1 MNIKIKNFL
10 HSFWGGAI
18 IIILVIILGYF
29 IWGILASGGI
39 IFSLLGPD
47 DMKSGEIGEFHLK
60 YANDSR
66 LTLEDCSIEID
77 LPEGAILIEDPSKKT
92 IVFDIDEVLSKASG
106 DKMIDLMIT
115 GEPKTAKNIE
125 ATFNYRPKGLSS
137 SFSKKDIKTVLL
149 SSSSFNL
156 EINVP
161 KQIFI
166 DQTFPFEINWANLT
180 QQTFEGIELRAEW
193 PTGFSFENA
202 NPDVTREEG
211 SNNKWVMGVVGAS
224 GQGKINV
231 GGAISGQDRETKRII
246 LTLGLVKNNS
256 FFPLAKTEGFLDLI
270 SNPLKISAF
279 VNGDVNYNADLGE
292 KLDFTINYENNYSSS
307 LRDLK
312 ITTQL
317 NGDVFDFSTLKA
329 PKGLFSTKLQ
339 TITWTG
345 AGVKELYVL
354 NPDEKGTLSFSVK
367 LKKDW
372 LMQSLAQKNI
382 ILEAKITI
390 ESASAPEELG
400 YQGLP
405 RAQALNTIKL
415 NSNCALNIE
424 SYFWDAPSQI
434 VNTGKLP
441 LKVGEPT
448 DFTIHWKIIN
458 TYNALNNV
466 TIQTTLPLWAEWTN
480 QVAGNYGDYPPV
492 YDANS
497 RQITWTVA
505 TIPVG
510 SGIVLKSYEAIFQV
524 KVTPLSSQINQGID
538 LINET
543 TLTAT
548 DAFTSKNISFTY
560 PVVNSNE
567 LTDPAMPHNGGI
579 IRPE

>member
-1 MNIKIKNFL
+1 MRIKNFL

-18 IIILVIILGYF
+18 IVILVIISGYF
-29 IWGILASGGI
+29 LWGILTSGGI
-39 IFSLLGPD
+39 VFSLLGPD
-47 DMKSGEIGEFHLK
+47 DMKSGESGEFHLK

-66 LTLEDCSIEID
+66 VTLENCSIEIN
-77 LPEGAILIEDPSKKT
+77 LPEGIIFRENPSKKT
-92 IVFDIDEVLSKASG
+92 IVFDLGEVPSKISG

-125 ATFNYRPKGLSS
+125 AIFNYRPKGLSS

-149 SSSSFNL
+149 SGSSFNL

-161 KQIFI
+161 KQVFI

-180 QQTFEGIELRAEW
+180 NKTFENIELRAEW
-193 PTGFSFENA
+193 PTGFSFDSA
-202 NPDVTREEG
+202 NPDVTREGG
-211 SNNKWVMGVVGAS
+211 SNNKWVMGVIGTS
-224 GQGKINV
+224 GQGKINISSS
-231 GGAISGQDRETKRII
+231 ISGQDGETKRIV
-246 LTLGLVKNNS
+246 LTLGLAQNNNFLS
-256 FFPLAKTEGFLDLI
+256 LAKTEGFLNLI

-279 VNGDVNYNADLGE
+279 INGDTNYNADLGE
-292 KLDFTINYENNYSSS
+292 KLDFTINYENDYSSS

-312 ITTQL
+312 ITTQF

-329 PKGLFSTKLQ
+329 PNGVFSTRLQ

-345 AGVKELYVL
+345 ARVKELYVL
-354 NPDEKGTLSFSVK
+354 NSGEKGTLNFSVK

-372 LMQSLAQKNI
+372 PMQSLAQKNI
-382 ILEAKITI
+382 ILEAKTTI
-390 ESASAPEELG
+390 ESASVPEELG

-405 RAQALNTIKL
+405 RAQALDTIKL

-458 TYNALNNV
+458 TYNAINNV
-466 TIQTTLPLWAEWTN
+466 TVQTTLPLWVEWTN
-480 QVAGNYGDYPPV
+480 QVADNYGDYPPV

-505 TIPVG
+505 TVSVG
-510 SGIVLKSYEAIFQV
+510 SGTVLKPYEAIFQV
-524 KVTPLSSQINQGID
+524 RVIPLSSQVNQGID
-538 LINET
+538 LTNET
-543 TLTAT
+543 TLIAI
-548 DAFTSKNISFTY
+548 DAFTLKNISFTY
-560 PVVNSNE
+560 PVINSSK
-567 LTDPAMPHNGGI
+567 LTDPAMPYNGGMV
-579 IRPE
+579 RP

>member
-1 MNIKIKNFL
+1 MKIKNFL

-18 IIILVIILGYF
+18 IVILVIILGYF
-29 IWGILASGGI
+29 LWGLLTSGGI
-39 IFSLLGPD
+39 IFSLSGPD

-66 LTLEDCSIEID
+66 VTIENCSIEIN
-77 LPEGAILIEDPSKKT
+77 LPEGIILRENPSKKT
-92 IVFDIDEVLSKASG
+92 MVFDLGEVPSKVSG

-149 SSSSFNL
+149 SGSSFNL

-161 KQIFI
+161 KQVFI

-180 QQTFEGIELRAEW
+180 NETFENIELRLEW
-193 PTGFSFENA
+193 PTGFSFDSA
-202 NPDVTREEG
+202 NPDVTREGG
-211 SNNKWVMGVVGAS
+211 SNNKWVMGVVNAS
-224 GQGKINV
+224 GQGKINIS
-231 GGAISGQDRETKRII
+231 GSISGQDGETKRIV
-246 LTLGLVKNNS
+246 LTLGLAQNNN
-256 FFPLAKTEGFLDLI
+256 FLPLAKTEGFLSLI

-279 VNGDVNYNADLGE
+279 VNGDSNYNADLGE

-312 ITTQL
+312 ITTQF
-317 NGDVFDFSTLKA
+317 NGDVFDFSTLKV
-329 PKGLFSTKLQ
+329 PNGVFSTRLQ
-339 TITWTG
+339 TLTWTG
-345 AGVKELYVL
+345 ARVKELYIL
-354 NPDEKGTLSFSVK
+354 NPGEKGTLNFSVK

-372 LMQSLAQKNI
+372 PMQSLAQKNI
-382 ILEAKITI
+382 ILEAKTTI
-390 ESASAPEELG
+390 ESASVPEELG

-405 RAQALNTIKL
+405 RAQALDTIKL

-441 LKVGEPT
+441 LKAGEPT

-458 TYNALNNV
+458 TYNAINNV
-466 TIQTTLPLWAEWTN
+466 TVQTTLPLWVEWTN

-497 RQITWTVA
+497 RQIAWTVV
-505 TIPVG
+505 TVPVG
-510 SGIVLKSYEAIFQV
+510 SGTVLKPYEAIFQV
-524 KVTPLSSQINQGID
+524 RVTPLSSQVNQGID
-538 LINET
+538 LTNET

-548 DAFTSKNISFTY
+548 DTFTLKNISFTY
-560 PVVNSNE
+560 PVINSNK
-567 LTDPAMPHNGGI
+567 LTDPAMPYNGGI
-579 IRPE
+579 VRPE

>member
-1 MNIKIKNFL
+1 MKIMQIKNFL
-10 HSFWGGAI
+10 HSFWGGVI
-18 IIILVIILGYF
+18 IVILVIILGYF
-29 IWGILASGGI
+29 LWGILTSGGI

-47 DMKSGEIGEFHLK
+47 NVKSGEIGEFHLE
-60 YANDSR
+60 YANNSR
-66 LTLEDCSIEID
+66 ATIEDVSIKIN
-77 LPEGAILIEDPSKKT
+77 LPEGIISRENPLKKT
-92 IVFDIDEVLSKASG
+92 IVFDLGEIPSKVSG

-125 ATFNYRPKGLSS
+125 AIFNYRPKGLSS

-149 SSSSFNL
+149 SGSSFNL

-166 DQTFPFEINWANLT
+166 DQFFPFEINWANLT
-180 QQTFEGIELRAEW
+180 QQTFENIELRAEW

-202 NPDVTREEG
+202 NPDVTKEEG

-231 GGAISGQDRETKRII
+231 GGAISGQDGETKRIV
-246 LTLGLVKNNS
+246 LTLGLAQNNS
-256 FFPLAKTEGFLDLI
+256 FLPLAKTEGFLNLI

-279 VNGDVNYNADLGE
+279 VNGDTNYNADLGE

-329 PKGLFSTKLQ
+329 PKGLFSTRLQ

-354 NPDEKGTLSFSVK
+354 NPGEKGTLNFSVT

-372 LMQSLAQKNI
+372 PMQSLAQKNI

-390 ESASAPEELG
+390 ESASVPEELG

-405 RAQALNTIKL
+405 RAQALDTIKL
-415 NSNCALNIE
+415 NTNCALDTQ
-424 SYFWDAPSQI
+424 SYFRDAPAQI
-434 VNTGKLP
+434 VNTGRLP

-448 DFTIHWKIIN
+448 DFTIHWKINN
-458 TYNALNNV
+458 TYNAVNNV
-466 TIQTTLPLWAEWTN
+466 TVMTTLPSWVEWTN
-480 QVAGNYGDYPPV
+480 QIAGNYGDDTPV
-492 YDANS
+492 YDVNT
-497 RQITWTVA
+497 RQITWTLA
-505 TIPVG
+505 TVPVG
-510 SGIVLKSYEAIFQV
+510 SGTVLKPYELIFQI
-524 KVTPLSSQINQGID
+524 KVTPLSSQANQAVELTD
-538 LINET
+538 ET
-543 TLTAT
+543 TFRAT
-548 DAFTSKNISFTY
+548 DTFTLKNISLTY
-560 PVVNSNE
+560 PAVSSE
-567 LTDPAMPHNGGI
+567 RLTDKTVVANDGLV
-579 IRPE
+579 RP

>member
-1 MNIKIKNFL
+1 MRIKNFL

-18 IIILVIILGYF
+18 IVILVIILSYF
-29 IWGILASGGI
+29 LWGILTSGGI
-39 IFSLLGPD
+39 VFSLLGPD

-60 YANDSR
+60 YANNSR
-66 LTLEDCSIEID
+66 LTIEDCSIEIN
-77 LPEGAILIEDPSKKT
+77 LPEGIILRENPSKKT
-92 IVFDIDEVLSKASG
+92 IVFDIGEVPSKVLG

-137 SFSKKDIKTVLL
+137 SFSKKDIKIVLL
-149 SSSSFNL
+149 SGSSFNL

-180 QQTFEGIELRAEW
+180 QQTFENIELRAEW
-193 PTGFSFENA
+193 PTGFSFESA
-202 NPDVTREEG
+202 NPDVTKEGG
-211 SNNKWVMGVVGAS
+211 SNNKWVMGVVSAS

-231 GGAISGQDRETKRII
+231 GGAISGQDGETKRIV
-246 LTLGLVKNNS
+246 LTLGLVQNNS
-256 FFPLAKTEGFLDLI
+256 FLPLAKTEGFLNLI

-279 VNGDVNYNADLGE
+279 VNGDTNYNADLGE

-329 PKGLFSTKLQ
+329 PNGVFSTRLQ

-345 AGVKELYVL
+345 ARVKELYVL
-354 NPDEKGTLSFSVK
+354 NPGEKGTLNFSAK

-372 LMQSLAQKNI
+372 PMQSLAQKNI

-390 ESASAPEELG
+390 ESASVPEELG

-405 RAQALNTIKL
+405 RAQALDTIKL

-458 TYNALNNV
+458 TYNAVNNV
-466 TIQTTLPLWAEWTN
+466 TVMTTLPLWVEWTN
-480 QVAGNYGDYPPV
+480 QIAGNYGDYVPV

-505 TIPVG
+505 TVPVG
-510 SGIVLKSYEAIFQV
+510 SGTVLKPYEAIFQV
-524 KVTPLSSQINQGID
+524 RVTPLSSQVNQGID
-538 LINET
+538 LTNET

-548 DAFTSKNISFTY
+548 DTFTLKNISFTY
-560 PVVNSNE
+560 SVVNSNK
-567 LTDPAMPHNGGI
+567 LTDPAIPYNGGI
-579 IRPE
+579 VRP

>member
-18 IIILVIILGYF
+18 IVIFVIILGYF
-29 IWGILASGGI
+29 IWGILTSGGI
-39 IFSLLGPD
+39 IFSLSGPD
-47 DMKSGEIGEFHLK
+47 NIKSGEIGEFHLK
-60 YANDSR
+60 YVNNSR
-66 LTLEDCSIEID
+66 MKIEDCSIEIN
-77 LPEGAILIEDPSKKT
+77 LPEGIILREDPLKKT
-92 IVFDIDEVLSKASG
+92 IVFEIGEVLSKVSG
-106 DKMIDLMIT
+106 DKIVDLMIT

-125 ATFNYRPKGLSS
+125 AVFNYRPKGLSS
-137 SFSKKDIKTVLL
+137 SFSKKDIKAILL
-149 SSSSFNL
+149 SGSSFNL

-166 DQTFPFEINWANLT
+166 DQIFPFEINWANLT
-180 QQTFEGIELRAEW
+180 QQTFENIELRAEW
-193 PTGFSFENA
+193 PTGFSFETS
-202 NPDVTREEG
+202 NPDVTKEEG

-231 GGAISGQDRETKRII
+231 GGAISGLDGETKRIV
-246 LTLGLVKNNS
+246 LTLGLVQNKN
-256 FFPLAKTEGFLDLI
+256 FLPLIKTEGFLNLI

-279 VNGDVNYNADLGE
+279 VNGDINYNADLGE
-292 KLDFTINYENNYSSS
+292 NLDFTINYENNYSSS

-329 PKGLFSTKLQ
+329 PKGLFSTRLQ

-345 AGVKELYVL
+345 VSVKELYVL
-354 NPDEKGTLSFSVK
+354 NPGEKGTLNFSVK

-372 LMQSLAQKNI
+372 PMQSLAQKNI

-390 ESASAPEELG
+390 ESASVPQELG

-405 RAQALNTIKL
+405 RAQALDTIKL

-434 VNTGKLP
+434 VNTGKIP
-441 LKVGEPT
+441 LKAGEPT
-448 DFTIHWKIIN
+448 DFTIHWKILN
-458 TYNALNNV
+458 TYNTINNV
-466 TIQTTLPLWAEWTN
+466 TVQATLPLWIEWTS
-480 QVAGNYGDYPPV
+480 QIAGNYGDYPPV
-492 YDANS
+492 YDPNN

-505 TIPVG
+505 IVPVG
-510 SGIVLKSYEAIFQV
+510 SGTVLKPYEAIFQV
-524 KVTPLSSQINQGID
+524 KATPLSSQVNQGID
-538 LINET
+538 LTNET

-548 DAFTSKNISFTY
+548 DTFTLKNISFSY
-560 PVVNSNE
+560 PVVNSNK
-567 LTDPAMPHNGGI
+567 LTDPAIPYNGGI
-579 IRPE
+579 VRP

>member
-1 MNIKIKNFL
+1 MNIKIRNFF

-18 IIILVIILGYF
+18 IILLVIILGYF
-29 IWGILASGGI
+29 IWGILTSGGI

-47 DMKSGEIGEFHLK
+47 DIKSGEIGEFHFK
-60 YANDSR
+60 YANNSR
-66 LTLEDCSIEID
+66 LTLEDCSIEIN
-77 LPEGAILIEDPSKKT
+77 LPEGIILEENPSKKT
-92 IVFDIDEVLSKASG
+92 IVLDIGEVSSKVSG
-106 DKMIDLMIT
+106 DKMINLMVT

-156 EINVP
+156 EISVP

-166 DQTFPFEINWANLT
+166 DQTFPFEINWSNLT
-180 QQTFEGIELRAEW
+180 QQTFENIELRAEW
-193 PTGFSFENA
+193 PSGFSFDNA
-202 NPDVTREEG
+202 NPDVTKEEG
-211 SNNKWVMGVVGAS
+211 SNNKWTMGVVNAS

-231 GGAISGQDRETKRII
+231 GGAISGQDGETKRII

-256 FFPLAKTEGFLDLI
+256 FLPLAKTEGFLSLI

-279 VNGDVNYNADLGE
+279 VNGDINYNADLGE
-292 KLDFTINYENNYSSS
+292 KLDFTINYENSYSSS

-312 ITTQL
+312 IAAQL

-354 NPDEKGTLSFSVK
+354 NPGEKGTLSFSVK

-372 LMQSLAQKNI
+372 PMQSLAQKNI
-382 ILEAKITI
+382 TLEAKIAI
-390 ESASAPEELG
+390 ESASVPEELG

-441 LKVGEPT
+441 LKVGEPI

-466 TIQTTLPLWAEWTN
+466 TVQTTLPLWVEWTN
-480 QVAGNYGDYPPV
+480 QVAGNYGDYLPV
-492 YDANS
+492 YDINS
-497 RQITWTVA
+497 RRIIWTIA
-505 TIPVG
+505 TVPVG
-510 SGIVLKSYEAIFQV
+510 SGAVLNPYEAIFQV
-524 KVTPLSSQINQGID
+524 KATPLSSQINQGID
-538 LINET
+538 LTNET
-543 TLTAT
+543 TLIASDT
-548 DAFTSKNISFTY
+548 FTSKNISFTY
-560 PVVNSNE
+560 SVVNSNK
-567 LTDPAMPHNGGI
+567 LTDPAVPYNGGVV
-579 IRPE
+579 RP